1 MVFLKNKDPSPI
13 VYGGGID
20 LKSETDIAKDEV
32 KLRPCVRD
40 ARPNTAP
47 SSVLG
52 QMGQKWPRGSSSCA
66 GSKVWDERD

>member
-1 MVFLKNKDPSPI
+1 MVKIRNFYIVKTVILVSKRFFPI

-40 ARPNTAP
+40 AR
-47 SSVLG
+47 SQRHLVS
-52 QMGQKWPRGSSSCA
+52 
-66 GSKVWDERD
+66 

>member
-1 MVFLKNKDPSPI
+1 MKTIVLVFWNKDPSPI

-40 ARPNTAP
+40 AR
-47 SSVLG
+47 SQRHLVF
-52 QMGQKWPRGSSSCA
+52 
-66 GSKVWDERD
+66 